1 MNNTQENYYRVIKP
15 YESNV
20 VHSSSSLMGGASKCY
35 KECKKVSPYSSG
47 FSVMHMQSN
56 KIYDFEINNIMKGG
70 AESTVGQSEIKRLE
84 GEIDSLKKRIVDLEN
99 KVNPPQAIP
108 SQPSQLTQTNSNPSN
123 PSNQV
128 PSQSIQPQLTGTEN
142 RSKTFDHPMS
152 SLNGGFTE
160 FNHDLAK
167 KFI

>member
-56 KIYDFEINNIMKGG
+56 KIYDFDINNIMKGG

-108 SQPSQLTQTNSNPSN
+108 SQQSQLNSNA
-123 PSNQV
+123 SNQV
-128 PSQSIQPQLTGTEN
+128 PLQPAQPQLTGTEN
-142 RSKTFDHPMS
+142 KSKTFDHPMS